1 MQKKAFTMTELTI
14 VMIIVGILVTI
25 LALNVRNISVKE
37 KAMVAN
43 GFKTIEAV
51 EQAFAKIR
59 EIDKTNCPMG
69 SFIVKQA
76 GKGTYSYELKNN
88 AGNAA
93 ADASDVINMIARYN
107 RFEGTIGTFCS
118 KTPYCSNT
126 AIKGAKLAGTDI
138 YVGVEIL
145 TNISDCPT
153 YRMPNDASTYPAP
166 TKINKKTGA
175 SETAKCWGK
184 LYIDVNG
191 ADTPNTL
198 GKDVFVFGLDESGLA
213 K

>member
-1 MQKKAFTMTELTI
+1 MRKKAFTMTELTI
-14 VMIIVGILVTI
+14 VMIIVGILAAA
-25 LALNVRNISVKE
+25 LALNIRNVKVKE

-69 SFIVKQA
+69 SFIIKQA

-88 AGNAA
+88 AGTAA
-93 ADASDVINMIARYN
+93 ANASDVINMIARYI

-118 KTPYCSNT
+118 KTPYCANT

-145 TNISDCPT
+145 TKVENCPT
-153 YRMPNDASTYPAP
+153 YHMPDSETTYPAP
-166 TKINKKTGA
+166 TKINKKTGNT
-175 SETAKCWGK
+175 ETAQCWGK